1 MANEPRAKWK
11 RKEKAA
17 SLASQDDTLSPLR
30 RCLLEQFAAGASATQ
45 SVYAQV
51 FLCMKLFASSSCPHS
66 FHGPTPN
73 QGSSIQQIA
82 MCAEKTYNSSR
93 LSKDVEDLASLGN
106 FGRQPQHIAKQLV
119 KKYCKGENNKIP
131 EPYLFECP
139 FLVKSKDSVDVARKP
154 LAIFLPHE
162 WFAWACNNHD
172 QLHDEAAEIIMGWSC
187 MKEFWKQHLKLK
199 DPRTLFMARPAECV
213 PLLLHGD
220 GGSFQRYDFINV
232 ISFRS
237 LLSSANVANSQLLL
251 AAIPKSSC
259 NKDDLHPNL
268 DTMKQVWKALAWSLE
283 ALYER
288 KFPSSDHN
296 GQPFS
301 VNQARGQLAGQLLNS
316 KNAKLSRAVVFAFT
330 GDGEWFQNECKLKGA
345 SFNECCFNCKAN
357 KSTIP

>member
-1 MANEPRAKWK
+1 
-11 RKEKAA
+11 
-17 SLASQDDTLSPLR
+17 
-30 RCLLEQFAAGASATQ
+30 
-45 SVYAQV
+45 
-51 FLCMKLFASSSCPHS
+51 
-66 FHGPTPN
+66 
-73 QGSSIQQIA
+73 
-82 MCAEKTYNSSR
+82 MCAEKTYNCSR

-106 FGRQPQHIAKQLV
+106 FGRQPQHIAEQLV
-119 KKYCKGENNKIP
+119 KKYCEGENNKTP

-154 LAIFLPHE
+154 LAVFLPHE

-220 GGSFQRYDFINV
+220 GGSFQRYDSTNV

-237 LLSSANVANSQLLL
+237 LPSSANVANSQPLL

-259 NKDDLHPNL
+259 NKGDLRPNL
-268 DTMKQVWKALAWSLE
+268 DTMKQVWKALVWSLE
-283 ALYER
+283 ALYEG

-301 VNQARGQLAGQLLNS
+301 ANQARGQLAGQPLDS

-330 GDGEWFQNECKLKGA
+330 GDGETFPE
-345 SFNECCFNCKAN
+345 
-357 KSTIP
+357 